1 MIVIGEAPLA
11 LNEHPARGLTPDEAA
26 AELKIETCPDYEAQ
40 PCRSQ
45 SQQEAKALT
54 FRTVP
59 QSSGCVSPTGGPFL
73 QSISR
78 RAEGHEIG
86 DGIVA
91 RAVGRA
97 FKAFY
102 RSPAD
107 DTGLRAPKLLRKV
120 GDGRAI

>member
-1 MIVIGEAPLA
+1 MPLA
-11 LNEHPARGLTPDEAA
+11 IPV
-26 AELKIETCPDYEAQ
+26 
-40 PCRSQ
+40 SQ
-45 SQQEAKALT
+45 SSFFQTCAAVHWLSEPD
-54 FRTVP
+54 RE
-59 QSSGCVSPTGGPFL
+59 PFL
-73 QSISR
+73 QALVSEL
-78 RAEGHEIG
+78 EGHEIG

-120 GDGRAI
+120 GDGRAL